1 MDPAVR
7 NDIVGHSSDRLV
19 EDRFIRLSDEVLLNA
34 VGAMTFDHVWTELAM
49 VEEA

>member
-1 MDPAVR
+1 M
-7 NDIVGHSSDRLV
+7 GHSSDRLV

-34 VGAMTFDHVWTELAM
+34 VGAMTFDHLWTELAM